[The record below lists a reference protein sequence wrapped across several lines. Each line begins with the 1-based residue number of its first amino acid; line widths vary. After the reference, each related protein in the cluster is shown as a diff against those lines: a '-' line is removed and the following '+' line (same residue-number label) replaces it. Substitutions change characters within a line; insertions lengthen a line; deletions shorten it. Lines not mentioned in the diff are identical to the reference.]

1 MTATTTED
9 RARPRVR
16 QGERGD
22 VAALSHLASTLA
34 AATDPDALLEA
45 AAAQGS
51 ALLGLRRCGVYL
63 REERREGLVGRV
75 GHPAEEI
82 GTAVRDLRI
91 GGPGDAITRA
101 ALDARAP
108 VVVADVEA
116 DPRAGGLPVRIWGVR
131 SLIAVPLLAGGE
143 EEPPLGVMV
152 FDPGEAPHEHAER
165 EVVLGAAIGRLAGGA
180 LAALRQRVQLDT
192 ARRQNR
198 LLRGAATADFK
209 LSQVLLDGGG
219 LRAIVVAVAE
229 LCGKPTALYDATGHR
244 VAAAE
249 PPGQDDGLHVRLL
262 EDAPGSVGALLAD
275 AAPGSSTT
283 VAPMLAGGV
292 RHRHL
297 VAPVDV
303 AEDRWGW
310 LVMMEHP
317 RRLGAFDELVAR
329 RAARHVAL
337 ELTAQARAAST
348 AWDARSLLARQL
360 IRGTQDE
367 DVRRGAEHLGVDLQ
381 APRVVAFVTL
391 PAHRGGGIDATRLV
405 DALAARGGGE
415 VLATKGPQGV
425 ALLVDVDPAAAPVH
439 AVRAVKAALADACAA
454 AGLPEAIAGVSTVSR
469 DPRAVPRAY
478 REACE
483 VTRCIDGL
491 DGPRRIL
498 AADDLGP
505 GRLFVAHGD
514 AAALGQFVDDVLGPL
529 LAGADGAGDLLGTLD
544 AFYATGRSV
553 RASAQRLGVHENTI
567 RYRLARVR
575 DITGLDVAG
584 DADDQLSVQM
594 ALLVLRLRGHE
605 GLAPIDDDQEA
616 A

>member
-1 MTATTTED
+1 MTVVDHVGAVGALTTTL
-9 RARPRVR
+9 ANA
-16 QGERGD
+16 GD
-22 VAALSHLASTLA
+22 ADAILA
-34 AATDPDALLEA
+34 AAA
-45 AAAQGS
+45 AGGC
-51 ALLGLRRCGVYL
+51 ALLGIRRCGIYL
-63 REERREGLVGRV
+63 REERREGLAGRL
-75 GHPAEEI
+75 GHPADEI
-82 GTAVRDLRI
+82 GAAVRELRI

-101 ALDARAP
+101 ALETRAP
-108 VVVADVEA
+108 VVVEDMAS
-116 DPRAGGLPVRIWGVR
+116 DPRAGGLPVRVWGVR
-131 SLIAVPLLAGGE
+131 SLLAVPLLGGGE
-143 EEPPLGVMV
+143 DEAPLGVMV
-152 FDPGEAPHEHAER
+152 FDPGDEAHAYGAHD
-165 EVVLGAAIGRLAGGA
+165 VALGALLGRVVGGA
-180 LAALRQRVQLDT
+180 LTAERQRAQLDT

-219 LRAIVVAVAE
+219 LRAIVTAVAE
-229 LCGKPTALYDATGHR
+229 LCGKPAALYDTSLHR
-244 VAAAE
+244 MASAE
-249 PPGQDDGLHVRLL
+249 PVGQDDGLHVALM
-262 EDAPGSVGALLAD
+262 EDAAHAVSGLLAD
-275 AAPGSSTT
+275 AATGSSTT
-283 VAPMLAGGV
+283 VAPMLSAGV

-310 LVMMEHP
+310 LVVMEHP

-367 DVRRGAEHLGVDLQ
+367 DVRRGADHLGVDL
-381 APRVVAFVTL
+381 ATPRVVAFVTL
-391 PAHRGGGIDATRLV
+391 PAHRGGGIDPARLV
-405 DALAARGGGE
+405 EALDARVAGQ

-425 ALLVDVDPAAAPVH
+425 AVLVDVDPEQAPIA
-439 AVRAVKAALADACAA
+439 AVRAIKRALGQACVA
-454 AGLPEAIAGVSTVSR
+454 AGLAADAIVGLSTVCR
-469 DPRAVPRAY
+469 GPHAVPRAY

-483 VTRCIDGL
+483 VARCVDGL
-491 DGPRRIL
+491 DAPSRIL

-529 LAGADGAGDLLGTLD
+529 LSGADAAGDLLGTLD
-544 AFYATGRSV
+544 VFYATRRSV
-553 RASAQRLGVHENTI
+553 RTSAQRLAIHENTV

-575 DITGLDVAG
+575 DLTGLDVAA

-605 GLAPIDDDQEA
+605 GLSRIDEDEEA